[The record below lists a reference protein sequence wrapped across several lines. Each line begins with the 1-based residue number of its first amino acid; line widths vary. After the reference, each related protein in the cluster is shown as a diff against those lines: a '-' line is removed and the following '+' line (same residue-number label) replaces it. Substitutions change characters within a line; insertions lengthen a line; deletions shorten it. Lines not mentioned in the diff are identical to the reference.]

1 MKNLGTLL
9 TAMVTPFKENL
20 TVDYDKAQELAVH
33 LIKNGSDGLVL
44 HGTTGE
50 SPTLTHEEEY
60 ELYRVVKQ
68 AVGNKGTIIAGTGSN
83 STATTIVSTI
93 KAEGIGVDGVLILV
107 PYYNKPSQEGQYQH
121 FKAVAE
127 ATKLPLIIYNIPGR
141 TGVNMLPETIAR
153 VSEIN
158 NYVGIKEAAGD
169 LNQVSQIRKLT
180 RPDFSIWSGD
190 DSLTLPILSVGG
202 CGVISVA
209 SNIVGNEIKEMID
222 AYFAGNFKKA
232 QEIHF
237 KLWNIFKALFITTNP
252 SPIKMALNLTGFNVG
267 KPRLPLVEPN
277 PKEKE
282 IIEKALKELG
292 LVR

>member
-33 LIKNGSDGLVL
+33 LIENGSDGIVL

-68 AVGNKGTIIAGTGSN
+68 AIGNKGTIIAGTGSN
-83 STATTIVSTI
+83 STATTILSTI
-93 KAEGIGVDGVLILV
+93 KAEEIGVDGALILV

-153 VSEIN
+153 INEIE
-158 NYVGIKEAAGD
+158 NYAGIKEAAGD

-180 RPDFSIWSGD
+180 RSDFLIWSGD
-190 DSLTLPILSVGG
+190 DSLTLPMLAVGG
-202 CGVISVA
+202 CGVVSVA
-209 SNIVGNEIKEMID
+209 SQVVGNEIKEMID

-252 SPIKMALNLTGFNVG
+252 SPVKAALNMIGFNVG

-277 PKEKE
+277 AKEKE

-292 LVR
+292 LIK